1 MSMVSNL
8 SKGFMAKLG
17 KLWSLCNHVE
27 TSKQLCIG
35 NQGRRIQ

>member
-1 MSMVSNL
+1 MSMVSDL

-17 KLWSLCNHVE
+17 NLWSLCTHVE

-35 NQGRRIQ
+35 NQGRIIQ